1 MKKYNSGQAESPPVS
16 HALYLDMLVIFSFS
30 LGNLLVF
37 LYDQLVLKEFDQCE
51 NSTLSSFL
59 CNQWKAAV
67 RSATRD
73 RDRHFATSIIP
84 RKASWGEFVSSAFS
98 QDVIT
103 GAWRKKGKCFSL
115 RNFCA

>member
-1 MKKYNSGQAESPPVS
+1 M
-16 HALYLDMLVIFSFS
+16 
-30 LGNLLVF
+30 F

-51 NSTLSSFL
+51 NSTLFFVCILFSFYLTLFFFNSFL
-59 CNQWKAAV
+59 FNQWKAAV

-84 RKASWGEFVSSAFS
+84 RKASCGEFVSSAFS
-98 QDVIT
+98 QDAIT